1 MERNRFSNMSTIS
14 IERDLMNEIDADTI
28 LNKLLIGNN
37 IPYCAIIISLDI
49 VLQHASHSRA
59 QYIK

>member
-1 MERNRFSNMSTIS
+1 MSTIS

-49 VLQHASHSRA
+49 VLKHASHARA